1 MDVDVV
7 EVASGVWHARGKH
20 VGWVLV
26 TDGDSVT
33 LVDTGYPGDR
43 ARVLASLER
52 IGRRPP
58 DVAAVLLTHAH
69 PDHLG
74 SAEYF
79 RSSISKPVLVHED
92 EMANATGER
101 IEQVSTATL
110 LKRAWRPSVLLWSR
124 DVIAL
129 GAERVERLP
138 AVDTFAEPVID
149 VPGQPRP
156 VFTPGHT
163 SGHCAFHLPERGVLL
178 AGDALMTDHA
188 LARATEPRLLPDFFH
203 ADTARARSSLKAL
216 ANLEAEVVVPGHG
229 PAYRGSPSSAV
240 AAALELSPGSPTSPQ
255 RPLRIEY
262 GAELPVPPAQAF
274 AFVSDPRNWPRFIA
288 SLVTAAGGD
297 DWGRVGGHGQMTT
310 RFLGRT
316 VESTMELTTW
326 DPPREFRYLSR
337 QPGAPDLDNRRTF
350 EPTPNR
356 NGTRLSGTTLVV
368 PRSGVAGLA
377 DRAQVLA
384 LRRLYA
390 GAMRR
395 LPEVVGSSPEP

>member
-26 TDGDSVT
+26 TEGDSVT

-43 ARVLASLER
+43 TRVLASLER
-52 IGRRPP
+52 IGRRPA

-74 SAEYF
+74 SAEFF
-79 RSSISKPVLVHED
+79 RSSVSKPVLVHED
-92 EMANATGER
+92 EVANATGER

-110 LKRAWRPSVLLWSR
+110 VKRAWRPSVVLWSR
-124 DVIAL
+124 DAIAL

-138 AVDTFAEPVID
+138 SVDTFAEPVVD

-163 SGHCAFHLPERGVLL
+163 SGHCAFHLPERGVVL

-188 LARATEPRLLPDFFH
+188 VARSTEPRLLPDFFH
-203 ADTARARSSLKAL
+203 VDTARARVSLQVL
-216 ANLEAEVVVPGHG
+216 ADLEAEVVVPGHG
-229 PAYRGSPSSAV
+229 PAYRGSPASAV
-240 AAALELSPGSPTSPQ
+240 TAALELSPESPASS
-255 RPLRIEY
+255 RPLRIGY
-262 GAELPVPPAQAF
+262 GAELPVPPGEAF
-274 AFVSDPRNWPRFIA
+274 DFVSDPRNWPRFIA
-288 SLVTAAGGD
+288 SLVSAAGAD

-316 VESTMELTTW
+316 VESAMELTTW
-326 DPPREFRYLSR
+326 DPPREFRYRSR

-350 EPTPNR
+350 EPVP
-356 NGTRLSGTTLVV
+356 NGTRLHGTTVVV
-368 PRSGVAGLA
+368 PRPGVAGLA

-390 GAMRR
+390 GAMKR
-395 LPEVVGSSPEP
+395 LPEVLRPQPEQ

>member
-1 MDVDVV
+1 VDVNVV

-43 ARVLASLER
+43 ARVLASLDR
-52 IGRRPP
+52 IGRRPS

-92 EMANATGER
+92 EVANATGTR
-101 IEQVSTATL
+101 IEQVSAATL
-110 LKRAWRPSVLLWSR
+110 IKRAWRPSVLLWSR

-138 AVDTFAEPVID
+138 AVDTFAEAVID

-156 VFTPGHT
+156 VFTPGHA
-163 SGHCAFHLPERGVLL
+163 SGHCAFHLPERGVVL

-188 LARATEPRLLPDFFH
+188 LARSTEPRLLPDFFH
-203 ADTARARSSLKAL
+203 ADTARARASLQVL
-216 ANLEAEVVVPGHG
+216 AELGAEVVVPGHG
-229 PAYRGSPSSAV
+229 PAYRGSPASAV
-240 AAALELSPGSPTSPQ
+240 AAVLELSPESPAST

-262 GAELPVPPAQAF
+262 GAELPVPPAEAF
-274 AFVSDPRNWPRFIA
+274 AFVSDPLNWPRFITN
-288 SLVTAAGGD
+288 LVSAVGDD

-310 RFLGRT
+310 KFLGRT

-326 DPPREFRYLSR
+326 DPPREFRYRSR

-350 EPTPNR
+350 EPIP
-356 NGTRLSGTTLVV
+356 NGTRLRGTTVVV
-368 PRSGVAGLA
+368 PRPGVAGLA

-390 GAMRR
+390 GAMKR
-395 LPEVVGSSPEP
+395 LPEVFSPQPEQ